1 MMLQSCRH
9 PYGQKKVM
17 TKPINI
23 KNDLVAAG
31 LEEINEYGVRAF
43 SLRRVAARCRV
54 SCAAPYKHFESKEK
68 LIYEIFATI
77 NRQWQ
82 EKQKKIIEKGLNL
95 KDTLIERCMGHIAFL
110 IQNPGFANLIMLN
123 DQSLAKELR
132 SIKTQL
138 SRTTCELVD
147 RYCETVHMPYEVKRR
162 KLFTIRS
169 VIYGAVIFMSQNTE
183 IQYTKQH
190 LDLVKSVIERE
201 FVIN

>member
-95 KDTLIERCMGHIAFL
+95 KDTLIEICMGHIAFL

-132 SIKTQL
+132 SIKTV
-138 SRTTCELVD
+138 S
-147 RYCETVHMPYEVKRR
+147 
-162 KLFTIRS
+162 
-169 VIYGAVIFMSQNTE
+169 
-183 IQYTKQH
+183 YTH
-190 LDLVKSVIERE
+190 LDVYKRQICVPSTVQWMRFSGRRNMHRFLLRCLV
-201 FVIN
+201 